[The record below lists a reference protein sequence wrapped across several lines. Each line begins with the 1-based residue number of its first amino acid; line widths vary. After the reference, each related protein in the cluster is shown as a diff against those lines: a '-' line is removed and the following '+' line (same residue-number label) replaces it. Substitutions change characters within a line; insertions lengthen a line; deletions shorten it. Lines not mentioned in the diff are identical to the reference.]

1 MNKLL
6 ITISSKNPTNLLI
19 QNITNLNNFFNDYE
33 KKITII
39 DSDSTD
45 FTIYDQI
52 KNLFP
57 TIDIHF
63 IKNKNYEFGAYKFS
77 YLQYPD
83 YDIYCC
89 IQDNFIITQNIDIS
103 QINDNTS
110 FIYYNNTGF
119 EQFGPDWK
127 YINILINKFFYNF
140 DKDFINTYKH
150 IDFTKFTLV
159 THNSFIVTESNIK
172 NIFNTFTLPPTEKIH
187 SCLYERLFG
196 LYFIINNF
204 KTIDISYCVKKYNG
218 NRI

>member
-1 MNKLL
+1 MIMK
-6 ITISSKNPTNLLI
+6 
-19 QNITNLNNFFNDYE
+19 

-45 FTIYDQI
+45 FIIYDEI
-52 KNLFP
+52 KHLFP

-89 IQDNFIITQNIDIS
+89 IQDKFIITQNIDIS
-103 QINDNTS
+103 QINDDTS

-119 EQFGPDWK
+119 DQFGPEWK
-127 YINILINKFFYNF
+127 YINNYINKFFYNF

-150 IDFTKFTLV
+150 IDFTKFTLAQ
-159 THNSFIVTESNIK
+159 HSSFIVTNSNIK

-196 LYFIINNF
+196 LYFIINNI
-204 KTIDISYCVKKYNG
+204 KTIDISYCVKKYHG

>member
-6 ITISSKNPTNLLI
+6 ISISSKNPTNLLI

-45 FTIYDQI
+45 FIIYDEI
-52 KNLFP
+52 KHLFP

-103 QINDNTS
+103 QINDDTS

-119 EQFGPDWK
+119 DQFGPEWK
-127 YINILINKFFYNF
+127 YINNYINKFFYNF

-150 IDFTKFTLV
+150 IDFTKFTLAQ
-159 THNSFIVTESNIK
+159 HCSFIVTNSNIK

-196 LYFIINNF
+196 LYFIINNI
-204 KTIDISYCVKKYNG
+204 KTIDISYCVKKYHG